1 MGKWPFDTNEFI
13 TRSFFSLPFLQVLFL
28 EEEEKMFGNISGY
41 LKNKKMGK
49 KEPSH
54 GGGVNPLVGLRGP
67 KSTEEEYGQVMM

>member
-13 TRSFFSLPFLQVLFL
+13 TRFFFSSLFFKFFSLKKKK
-28 EEEEKMFGNISGY
+28 KMFGNISGY

-67 KSTEEEYGQVMM
+67 ESTEEEYGQVMM